1 MSSIL
6 RIALSAPVY
15 GLFDYLPP
23 GNVPVERLTPGQR
36 LLVPFGHAERCGIL
50 VSLSDQ
56 ASVARHKLR
65 AAHAILDETP
75 LLSKEHLAFLCWVA
89 DYYHHPPGEVLLS
102 ALPVR
107 LRKGK
112 PPLLPRPDRIRICTT
127 DAETIAA
134 LARRAPRQWQ
144 LLDWLHKQG
153 GSASMSELRRRFDNV
168 HGVVRALRSKGMIS
182 LGMAD
187 ESTAAPLQQP
197 AFTMELEQA
206 QAVAAV
212 TSRLGQYQAFL
223 LDGVTGSGKT
233 EVYLRL
239 AQQVLEQG
247 RSVLFLVPE
256 ISLTP
261 QLIRRLEKR
270 LPGPMAVLHSG
281 RSDRER
287 EQAWQLARKSQAR
300 VILGTRSAVLAPIP
314 DLGLVLVDE
323 EHDSSYKQQE
333 GFRYSARDMALVRA
347 QRADCPVLLGSATPS
362 LESLKNAM
370 DGRYGWL
377 RLTRRAGKAQS
388 PRMQLLDIRNQRLQ
402 GGLSPALLLAL
413 EEVLSRGR
421 QAMVFLNRRGYA
433 PVLTCY
439 SCGWLSDCPRC
450 DARQTMHRRQ
460 GKLVCHH
467 CGNER
472 SLPQHCPSCGSP
484 ELHPLGQ
491 GTEQLEQILQQRF
504 PEHPLV
510 RIDRDAASTK
520 GSLDQLLAQ
529 ARDGRASLLV
539 GTQML
544 AKGHHFPG
552 VALVTLVDVD
562 GGLFGADFR
571 AAERMAQLIIQVA
584 GRAGRG
590 KHPGRVLMQTR
601 FPDHPLLQTLVNED
615 YAAFAR
621 EALKERVQA
630 ELPPCSFQTLI
641 RASATRA
648 ETAEGFL
655 QQAAALVKKMADQEI
670 QVWGPVPAPMQ
681 KRAGR
686 YRSHLLLQAGQRN
699 LLQRFL
705 GAFVPALSSLPDA
718 GRVRWSVDVDPLDLY

>member
-6 RIALSAPVY
+6 HIALAAPVY

-23 GNVPVERLTPGQR
+23 GNVPEENLVPGQR
-36 LLVPFGHAERCGIL
+36 LLVPFGRTNRCGIL
-50 VSLSDQ
+50 VSLSNQ
-56 ASVARHKLR
+56 TSVARHKLR

-75 LLSKEHLAFLCWVA
+75 LMSREHLAFLCWVA

-112 PPLLPRPDRIRICTT
+112 PPLVPRPDRIRMCDI
-127 DAETIAA
+127 DADT
-134 LARRAPRQWQ
+134 LATLERRAPRQWQ
-144 LLDWLHKQG
+144 LLNWLGDRG
-153 GSASMSELRRRFDNV
+153 GNASMSELRQCFDNV
-168 HGVVRALRSKGMIS
+168 HGVIRTLRSKGMVT
-182 LGMAD
+182 LGVAD
-187 ESTAAPLQQP
+187 DVMAPLP
-197 AFTMELEQA
+197 PPRFALGEEQA
-206 QAVAAV
+206 QAVATV
-212 TSRLGQYQAFL
+212 SSRLGQYHAFL
-223 LDGVTGSGKT
+223 LDGITGGGKT

-261 QLIRRLEKR
+261 QLISRLEKR

-281 RSDRER
+281 RSDGER
-287 EQAWQLARKSQAR
+287 EQAWQMTRKGQAR
-300 VILGTRSAVLAPIP
+300 VILGTRSAVLAPVP

-323 EHDSSYKQQE
+323 EHDASYKQQE

-347 QRADCPVLLGSATPS
+347 RRAGCPVVLGSATPS

-370 DGRYGWL
+370 DGRYKWL
-377 RLTRRAGKAQS
+377 RITRRAGTAQS

-402 GGLSPALLLAL
+402 GGLSPQLLQAL
-413 EEVLSRGR
+413 EEVLTQGR

-433 PVLTCY
+433 PVLSCY

-450 DARQTMHRRQ
+450 DARQTMHYRQ
-460 GKLVCHH
+460 HKLVCHH

-472 SLPQHCPSCGSP
+472 PLPSHCPSCGSP

-504 PEHPLV
+504 PDHPLV
-510 RIDRDAASTK
+510 RIDRDATSRK
-520 GSLDQLLAQ
+520 GSLDHLLAR

-552 VALVTLVDVD
+552 VALVGMVDVD

-590 KHPGRVLMQTR
+590 EHPGQVLMQTR
-601 FPDHPLLQTLVNED
+601 YPDHPLLQTLVNED

-621 EALKERVQA
+621 EALKERTQA

-641 RASATRA
+641 RASATKA
-648 ETAEGFL
+648 ETAEQFL
-655 QQAAALVKKMADQEI
+655 QQAAALVEKLAGREI
-670 QVWGPVPAPMQ
+670 QAWGPVPAPMQ

-699 LLQRFL
+699 QLQQFL
-705 GAFVPALSSLPDA
+705 GTFVPALSTLPDV